1 MPPTCAPHGARASRI
16 ERTLAAGAHLDT
28 CPHHETPQ
36 AYMKSVH
43 VWSSLAPLHV
53 VSVRGAG
60 WQGCP
65 RSRARCSRDSYAGRD
80 LQQSLAE
87 DDVPVPEV
95 PVAIRAVHAIL
106 VALLDIGQLLHV
118 D

>member
-1 MPPTCAPHGARASRI
+1 
-16 ERTLAAGAHLDT
+16 
-28 CPHHETPQ
+28 
-36 AYMKSVH
+36 MKSVH
-43 VWSSLAPLHV
+43 VRPSLAPPHV
-53 VSVRGAG
+53 VSVRGTG
-60 WQGCP
+60 WQKGTSRSRE
-65 RSRARCSRDSYAGRD
+65 RSRARCSRASYAGRD